1 MLEPMVGTK
10 SWKAAQRLIEHGRC
24 RVCHRHNET
33 LEHVVAGCTVLFN
46 SEYLARH
53 SRALMIIAVTSEKEH
68 KFTGADT
75 VWYKGRWER
84 WMVLENDK
92 AKLVWDFQ
100 FNLRKTETT
109 RRPELILETKDK
121 KQIWICGMACAT
133 QQDIDTKWR
142 DKLMWYRQLAFETK

>member
-1 MLEPMVGTK
+1 
-10 SWKAAQRLIEHGRC
+10 
-24 RVCHRHNET
+24 
-33 LEHVVAGCTVLFN
+33 
-46 SEYLARH
+46 
-53 SRALMIIAVTSEKEH
+53 
-68 KFTGADT
+68 
-75 VWYKGRWER
+75 
-84 WMVLENDK
+84 MVLENDK